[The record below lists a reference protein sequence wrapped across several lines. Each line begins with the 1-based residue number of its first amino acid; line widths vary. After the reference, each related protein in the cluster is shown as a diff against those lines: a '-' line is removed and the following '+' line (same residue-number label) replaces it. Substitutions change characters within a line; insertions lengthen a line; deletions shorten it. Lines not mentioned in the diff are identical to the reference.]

1 MHDDPMTD
9 FDPYE
14 WMIDMSN
21 FINELSVKHNQL
33 TNDYAQT
40 KKRLAML
47 ERQLIDIQIQLVAK
61 DFR

>member
-1 MHDDPMTD
+1 MPDDPMTD

-33 TNDYAQT
+33 TDDYAKA

-47 ERQLIDIQIQLVAK
+47 EKQLIDIQLQLISK
-61 DFR
+61 DF